1 MKAATPLRLSAL
13 RPQRLTSSHS
23 SVLLRRQAQPAVAGW
38 HGRVRAMSTVVDY
51 AGRPSQPPPPQPTG
65 THETVEKQ
73 RSDKAKR
80 ILRDAVSAAQP
91 RHDWTKEEIAAI
103 YYQPLMELT
112 YQSVSFYPVCP
123 IAMTPCPCPF
133 DASQEPGFLPR
144 WTLGLPQIWP
154 VYANQRRD
162 DWLTICD
169 HPPIQS
175 TVHRRF
181 HNPAEVQLC
190 TLMNIKTGGCTEDC
204 SYCAQS
210 TRYQK
215 GTGLE
220 AKRVETVES
229 VLAAARHAKANGST
243 RMCLGAAW
251 RDMRGRKNSLKNIK
265 DMVQGVKGMGMEVC
279 VTLGMIDA
287 EQAKE
292 LKAAGLT
299 AYNHNVDTSRE
310 FYPSVISTRTY
321 DERLQTLSHVRD
333 AGINVCSGGILGLG
347 ETSED
352 RVGLLHTVSTLPSHP
367 ESFPVN
373 ALVPIKG
380 TPLGDRPAVEFTS
393 MLRTIATARIV
404 MPATIIRIAAG
415 RKTMSEEKQ
424 AMCFMAGANAIFT
437 GEKMLTT
444 ECNGWDEDAAMF
456 GRWGLSPMESFN
468 KSPQPAPEVRVL

>member
-1 MKAATPLRLSAL
+1 MKPNTSLRLRAL
-13 RPQRLTSSHS
+13 RQVTPGNRLSLPATARWQHS
-23 SVLLRRQAQPAVAGW
+23 
-38 HGRVRAMSTVVDY
+38 RAMSTVVDFQP
-51 AGRPSQPPPPQPTG
+51 RPSQPPPPPTG
-65 THETVEKQ
+65 AHDAAEKQ
-73 RSDKAKR
+73 RAEKSKQ
-80 ILRDAVSAAQP
+80 ILHEAVTATQV
-91 RHDWTKEEIAAI
+91 RHDWTKEQIAAI
-103 YYQPLMELT
+103 YYQPALELA
-112 YQSVSFYPVCP
+112 YQ
-123 IAMTPCPCPF
+123 A
-133 DASQEPGFLPR
+133 
-144 WTLGLPQIWP
+144 
-154 VYANQRRD
+154 
-162 DWLTICD
+162 
-169 HPPIQS
+169 S
-175 TVHRRF
+175 TVHRRW

-210 TRYQK
+210 TRYQE
-215 GTGLE
+215 GTKVP
-220 AKRVETVES
+220 AKRVESVES
-229 VLAAARHAKANGST
+229 VLAAARTAKENGST
-243 RMCLGAAW
+243 RFCMGAAW

-265 DMVQGVKGMGMEVC
+265 AMVEGVKAMDMEVC

-310 FYPSVISTRTY
+310 FYPSVITTRSY

-347 ETSED
+347 ESSED

-380 TPLGDRPAVEFTS
+380 TPLGDRPVVEFTS
-393 MLRTIATARIV
+393 MLRTIATARII
-404 MPATIIRIAAG
+404 MPSTIIRIAAG

-424 AMCFMAGANAIFT
+424 ALCFMAGANAIFT

-456 GRWGLSPMESFN
+456 GRWGLEPMKSFN

>member
-1 MKAATPLRLSAL
+1 MKPCASLRLRAL
-13 RPQRLTSSHS
+13 RQVAPSTRLSLPASARWQHS
-23 SVLLRRQAQPAVAGW
+23 
-38 HGRVRAMSTVVDY
+38 RAMSTVVDY
-51 AGRPSQPPPPQPTG
+51 HPRTSQPPPPPAG
-65 THETVEKQ
+65 ANEAVEKQ
-73 RSDKAKR
+73 RADKR
-80 ILRDAVSAAQP
+80 NQILREAVTSTQV
-91 RHDWTKEEIAAI
+91 RHDWTKDEIAAI
-103 YYQPLMELT
+103 YYQPVLELA
-112 YQSVSFYPVCP
+112 YQ
-123 IAMTPCPCPF
+123 A
-133 DASQEPGFLPR
+133 
-144 WTLGLPQIWP
+144 
-154 VYANQRRD
+154 
-162 DWLTICD
+162 
-169 HPPIQS
+169 S
-175 TVHRRF
+175 TVHRRW
-181 HNPAEVQLC
+181 HNPSEVQLC

-210 TRYQK
+210 TRYQE
-215 GTGLE
+215 GTGVP
-220 AKRVETVES
+220 AKRVESVES
-229 VLAAARHAKANGST
+229 VLAAARIAKEKGST
-243 RMCLGAAW
+243 RFCMGAAW

-265 DMVQGVKGMGMEVC
+265 AMVEGVKGMGMEVC

-310 FYPSVISTRTY
+310 FYPNVITTRSY

-347 ETSED
+347 ESSED

-380 TPLGDRPAVEFTS
+380 TPLGDRPMVEFTS
-393 MLRTIATARIV
+393 MLRTIATARII
-404 MPATIIRIAAG
+404 MPSTIIRIAAG

-424 AMCFMAGANAIFT
+424 ALCFMAGANAIFT

-456 GRWGLSPMESFN
+456 GRWGLEPMKSFD
-468 KSPQPAPEVRVL
+468 KSPQPAPETRVL

>member
-1 MKAATPLRLSAL
+1 MKVATPLRLSAL
-13 RPQRLTSSHS
+13 RPQRLISSPS

-51 AGRPSQPPPPQPTG
+51 AGRPSQPPPPPTG

-73 RSDKAKR
+73 RSDKAQR

-112 YQSVSFYPVCP
+112 YQS
-123 IAMTPCPCPF
+123 
-133 DASQEPGFLPR
+133 
-144 WTLGLPQIWP
+144 
-154 VYANQRRD
+154 
-162 DWLTICD
+162 
-169 HPPIQS
+169 S

-229 VLAAARHAKANGST
+229 VLAAARVAKENGST
-243 RMCLGAAW
+243 RFCMGAAW

-456 GRWGLSPMESFN
+456 GRWGLGPMKSFN